1 MQIIDFKERC
11 VRQQQLSST
20 ETIQKTFDW
29 IWTST
34 FKNWL
39 EDDTPFF
46 WISGKPASGKSTLM
60 DHIAHA
66 EKTRTT
72 LQNAHNKAW
81 KVIYFFFDFR
91 ARDGIGNSMEG
102 FVRCLLFQLCEDLP
116 NLAES
121 VPELRQFI
129 DRSAQKHSQI
139 APETHIPL
147 GSLKKALLQG
157 LQNCSENILI
167 LVDGLDEYE
176 GQKVELTNFIKALHR
191 ENIKICTASR
201 PDPPFPDAFGSMPT
215 IRMQELNF
223 DAITSFCLDVL
234 IRFYPSQQRQATAL
248 QSLANEVAQRSLGVF
263 LWARFAVYELIT
275 GLSSGESVGSP
286 ALERRLDAVPEE
298 LEQIYSRIFQRYAPA
313 RRRPAALVLLLI
325 CHTKE
330 EITTD
335 TLAKALCFLPSTW
348 TAAMNDRTSCYP
360 ESDGKS
366 FPRWLFAL
374 TGGIVEILQAQ
385 GEFTNQDFD
394 CTVPRLIHRTVNTFL
409 ESDGWHLLL
418 GDEFKAGLGHEIWI
432 QICAEAITQDG
443 PNLTLRFPE
452 SPEGSYRFYDTE
464 LEIKQRAETLEDE
477 SNGASSASEI
487 PSGVADS
494 ETLLLSYAT
503 SNIHVHARAYEDLS
517 AISSRMLLSPSFT
530 AAFMNAH
537 ENTRRAYCVCP
548 RIASL
553 AEAYEVQAQPISYAV
568 SHGLALYVDEALLED
583 LQQQQQQFRPGAGRK
598 ILDKFLGLPGR
609 DKSSGTAS
617 PFAKRI
623 SFLRFLRLT
632 CSDLDDGGGDDDDAT
647 VAMME
652 VFLKYSPTIEDH
664 ELFYAIGRSSLR
676 VVSWLLSQR
685 KSLHIEN
692 LNFRY
697 LANPLG
703 LGNEEYFTGKSL
715 TLMAGLG
722 LRAQLYSTS
731 GLNSIIHLLQERG
744 LNINEECGPLGGVLH
759 YVVGESAFRRKW
771 SGALQVLVEHGAN
784 VNMDGPRGKPLEL
797 LWQIVNT
804 SPVRGNPDN
813 FKFIRDA
820 IEVLLDHGAINERK
834 DPNGLVPFEIQMRL
848 FGCNWT
854 DGEECKRYY
863 REGPR
868 DGSLVWPGPVP
879 LSPEHE
885 PLSYVSD
892 ELPHKVAM
900 KRYREAM
907 GIAPPSGE
915 DEEATGASSDE
926 DDDLAEFYSD
936 EESR

>member
-60 DHIAHA
+60 NYIAHA
-66 EKTRTT
+66 EETRTT
-72 LQNAHNKAW
+72 LQDAHNKAW

-91 ARDGIGNSMEG
+91 ARDGIGNNMEG
-102 FVRCLLFQLCEDLP
+102 FVRCLLFQLCQVLP

-129 DRSAQKHSQI
+129 YRSAQKHSQI

-147 GSLKKALLQG
+147 GSLRKALLQG

-201 PDPPFPDAFGSMPT
+201 PDPPFPDAFGNMPT

-234 IRFYPSQQRQATAL
+234 EQFYSSQQHQLTAL
-248 QSLANEVAQRSLGVF
+248 QTLADEVAQRSLGVF
-263 LWARFAVYELIT
+263 LWARFAVYELIE
-275 GLSSGESVGSP
+275 GLSSGESLESP
-286 ALERRLDAVPEE
+286 ALEKRLQAVPEE
-298 LEQIYSRIFQRYAPA
+298 LEQIYSRIFHRYAPA
-313 RRRPAALVLLLI
+313 RRKSAALLLLLI
-325 CHTKE
+325 CHTIE
-330 EITTD
+330 GITTD
-335 TLAKALCFLPSTW
+335 TLAKALCFVPSAW
-348 TAAMNDRTSCYP
+348 TAATNDRTSCCP

-374 TGGIVEILQAQ
+374 TGGIVEILQAE
-385 GEFTNQDFD
+385 GKFTNQDFD

-409 ESDGWHLLL
+409 ESDGWRLLL
-418 GDEFKAGLGHEIWI
+418 RDEFTPELGNKIWI
-432 QICAEAITQDG
+432 QICGEAITRHG
-443 PNLTLRFPE
+443 PDLALRFPE
-452 SPEGSYRFYDTE
+452 GPDRRDGYYDTV
-464 LEIKQRAETLEDE
+464 LKIKQRAETLEDE
-477 SNGASSASEI
+477 SNGAASASEI
-487 PSGVADS
+487 PSEVPDS

-503 SNIHVHARAYEDLS
+503 RNIFIHARGYEDLS
-517 AISSRMLLSPSFT
+517 AISSRMLLSPAFT

-537 ENTRRAYCVCP
+537 LKTNKYMCSCQ
-548 RIASL
+548 RIAPL
-553 AEAYEVQAQPISYAV
+553 AESYEVQAQPISYA
-568 SHGLALYVDEALLED
+568 SLHWLTLYVDEALLED
-583 LQQQQQQFRPGAGRK
+583 LQQQQQFRPGAGRK
-598 ILDKFLGLPGR
+598 MLAKVFGLPDR
-609 DKSSGTAS
+609 DKSSGTSS
-617 PFAKRI
+617 PFAKRV
-623 SFLRFLRLT
+623 SFLRFLGLI
-632 CSDLDDGGGDDDDAT
+632 CNGEDEDVDDVT
-647 VAMME
+647 VAKME

-664 ELFYAIGRSSLR
+664 ELFYAICCCSAR

-692 LNFRY
+692 LNSRY
-697 LANPLG
+697 LAKTLG

-722 LRAQLYSTS
+722 LRAQLYNTS
-731 GLNSIIHLLQERG
+731 RVNSVLHLLQERG
-744 LNINEECGPLGGVLH
+744 LKINEECGPLGGVLH
-759 YVVGESAFRRKW
+759 YALLESAFW
-771 SGALQVLVEHGAN
+771 DGFSGALQVLVEHGAN
-784 VNMDGPRGKPLEL
+784 VNMDGLRGKPLEL
-797 LWQIVNT
+797 LWQIVNARPDPY
-804 SPVRGNPDN
+804 SSLSLKSVR
-813 FKFIRDA
+813 RA
-820 IEVLLDHGAINERK
+820 IEILLDHGAINERK
-834 DPNGLVPFEIQMRL
+834 DPNGLVPSKIQMRL
-848 FGCNWT
+848 FGCNRT
-854 DGEECKRYY
+854 DYLECKRYY
-863 REGPR
+863 QEGPR
-868 DGSLVWPGPVP
+868 DESLVWPGPVP
-879 LSPEHE
+879 LSPEDMKYSL
-885 PLSYVSD
+885 PRYD
-892 ELPHKVAM
+892 IPHKEAM

-936 EESR
+936 KESR